1 MKFPWTCLVAIVCQL
16 LSYAALG
23 ASPLEQEKMSTFPGA
38 ISEAQI
44 EQRINNLNSPI
55 DIQVNPAVIDYVKDY
70 VIYGQRPTQQLLGR
84 TALYFPIFEHYLKVN
99 RLPEQLKYLPII
111 ESQLKPNA
119 ESPVGA
125 LGLWQFTS
133 ATARQYHLDIN
144 EHVDERRDPIRST
157 EAAVAYLAD
166 LYGKYH
172 DWALVLAAY
181 NCGPARLN
189 QAIRMAGVKD
199 YWKVREYLPTE
210 SQLYVP
216 RFIAA
221 TYLMHYYQDHGLVPV
236 YPSYELQLSRTVKI
250 HSAIDFRTIAN
261 MADVS
266 VAVIERLNPGYYRQF
281 IPANRGGHYL
291 ILPEAAMNRFKQ
303 NDQLSS
309 TTAIAFNGVRNQT
322 THLVGSGDTLETL
335 AKRFNCK
342 VSDIQ
347 YWNNL
352 TQKQLYFRQEIV
364 IMHASTLNNG
374 WRS

>member
-1 MKFPWTCLVAIVCQL
+1 MAIVCQL
-16 LSYAALG
+16 LSYAAFG
-23 ASPLEQEKMSTFPGA
+23 ASPLETKKVSTASSNF
-38 ISEAQI
+38 SEAQL
-44 EQRINNLNSPI
+44 EQRLKSLNSPV
-55 DIQVNPAVIDYVKDY
+55 DIQFNPSVSEYVKDY
-70 VIYGQRPTQQLLGR
+70 VVYGQRSTQLVLGR

-111 ESQLKPNA
+111 ESKLNPNA

-133 ATARQYHLDIN
+133 ATARQYHLAIN

-157 EAAVAYLAD
+157 EAAVMYLSD

-172 DWALVLAAY
+172 DWALALAAY

-199 YWKVREYLPTE
+199 YWKVREYLPKET
-210 SQLYVP
+210 QLYVP

-236 YPSYELQLSRTVKI
+236 YPSYDLQLSRTVKI
-250 HSAIDFRTIAN
+250 HESIDFRTIAN
-261 MADVS
+261 LAGVS
-266 VAVIERLNPGYYRQF
+266 VDVVEKLNPGYYRRF
-281 IPANRGGHYL
+281 IPASQKGHYL
-291 ILPEAAMNRFKQ
+291 MLPEAAMTKFKLNSEQ
-303 NDQLSS
+303 TV
-309 TTAIAFNGVRNQT
+309 TTAISFREINQT
-322 THLVGSGDTLETL
+322 THVVSNGDTLETL
-335 AKRFNCK
+335 AKRFRCSVK
-342 VSDIQ
+342 DIQ

-352 TQKQLYFRQEIV
+352 SQQHLYFRQEIV
-364 IMHASTLNNG
+364 IVKQPITDNG